1 MIELV
6 ELILDIVDKN
16 LIMPNKNLTKEQ
28 NTIRNILYGILGLT
42 IFTNFIIF
50 YFALIDQ
57 KYSYYISF
65 TMLSIVGIINYIGYK
80 YKLINKSSTISAIII
95 TIIIATIAL
104 LNR

>member
-1 MIELV
+1 
-6 ELILDIVDKN
+6 
-16 LIMPNKNLTKEQ
+16 MPNKNLTKEQ
-28 NTIRNILYGILGLT
+28 NTIRNILYGIMGLT

-95 TIIIATIAL
+95 VVIIATIAL